1 MNKLCSEQ
9 LGKRSV
15 SELYMGEKFL
25 GLVELNEMFNNLK
38 TMINKYFII
47 FLIRRMVFYLTSIG
61 KVIMNRFLTSH
72 EFHSIVKS
80 EIMPLESFSS
90 SFFIF

>member
-1 MNKLCSEQ
+1 VNKLCREQ
-9 LGKRSV
+9 RSV

-38 TMINKYFII
+38 TMINIYFII
-47 FLIRRMVFYLTSIG
+47 FMIRRMIFYLASIG

-72 EFHSIVKS
+72 EFHSIVTS
-80 EIMPLESFSS
+80 EIMPLEFTL
-90 SFFIF
+90 